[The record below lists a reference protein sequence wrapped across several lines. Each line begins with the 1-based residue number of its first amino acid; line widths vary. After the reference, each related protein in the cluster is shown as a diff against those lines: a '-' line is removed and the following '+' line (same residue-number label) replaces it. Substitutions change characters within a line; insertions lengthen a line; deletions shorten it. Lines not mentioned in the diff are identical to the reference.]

1 MSTVL
6 LSSSEQEVRFC
17 SEILLPSISRDM
29 GPSVAPSV
37 FVVVVVRPPFRAMPC
52 ISGIM
57 QSVSRQGFLT
67 LRPPPT
73 ADAPAA
79 PPPIERVEEREMR
92 DALIVCRSDKLI
104 VSIFAHGPANEAC
117 LASCMTHEALG
128 VCDLAAFCSSAV
140 TRDNYKTLPSSD
152 HDDDDTR
159 QSFRA
164 EEKK

>member
-1 MSTVL
+1 
-6 LSSSEQEVRFC
+6 
-17 SEILLPSISRDM
+17 M

-37 FVVVVVRPPFRAMPC
+37 FVVVVRPPFRAMPC

-79 PPPIERVEEREMR
+79 PPPIETERVEGREMR

-104 VSIFAHGPANEAC
+104 MSVLANAHG
-117 LASCMTHEALG
+117 
-128 VCDLAAFCSSAV
+128 
-140 TRDNYKTLPSSD
+140 K
-152 HDDDDTR
+152 
-159 QSFRA
+159 
-164 EEKK
+164 